1 MTSRVADHLINAA
14 LIFTSVFLA
23 FWMNDVR
30 DEKQSA
36 DLTSTA
42 KNTIIKELKS
52 NLHILERWAPY
63 HKNILDQGESFFE
76 NDADTIERFDLRKIP
91 GLDKGIQR
99 EIISNYGLAL
109 VEDGRIHLDIN
120 TKILVHRIYKQHE
133 YVLKATSKI
142 TDDFLR
148 QRELLDKTKAEEN
161 YLIFYSLVGELWGQ
175 EIALM
180 ERLQEAIQELEK

>member
-1 MTSRVADHLINAA
+1 M
-14 LIFTSVFLA
+14 
-23 FWMNDVR
+23 
-30 DEKQSA
+30 
-36 DLTSTA
+36 
-42 KNTIIKELKS
+42 
-52 NLHILERWAPY
+52 
-63 HKNILDQGESFFE
+63 
-76 NDADTIERFDLRKIP
+76 
-91 GLDKGIQR
+91 
-99 EIISNYGLAL
+99 
-109 VEDGRIHLDIN
+109 EDGRIHLDIN

-133 YVLKATSKI
+133 YVLKATSQI